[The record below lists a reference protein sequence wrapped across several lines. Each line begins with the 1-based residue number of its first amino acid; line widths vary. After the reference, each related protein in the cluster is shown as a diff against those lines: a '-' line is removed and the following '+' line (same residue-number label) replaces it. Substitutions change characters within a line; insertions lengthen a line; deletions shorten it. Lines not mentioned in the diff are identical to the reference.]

1 MQPLVYQS
9 ITMQIN
15 DEWITEGGEV
25 VQALSIVWFSGHDP
39 GLQAAVRRLPGPR
52 VQELHDGGDHAA
64 RRVDD
69 GPRAGHHVVTDQLD
83 ATWGQNRG

>member
-1 MQPLVYQS
+1 MY
-9 ITMQIN
+9 IN
-15 DEWITEGGEV
+15 DEWNTEGGEV
-25 VQALSIVWFSGHDP
+25 VKALSVVRLGRHDA
-39 GLQAAVRRLPGPR
+39 GLQAAVCGLPGPR

-83 ATWGQNRG
+83 ATWGQSRGQPDTNTR